1 MSVIKGTKENF
12 EKEVLQAAV
21 PVLVDFNA
29 QWCGPCRMLAPI
41 LEELAAESDAYKV
54 VSVDVDEENELAYQY
69 GVSSIPCVV
78 LIRNGEEQDRS
89 VGLRPKEALKA
100 MLEG

>member
-1 MSVIKGTKENF
+1 MNVIKGTKENF
-12 EKEVLQAAV
+12 ETEVLKSTV

-29 QWCGPCRMLAPI
+29 DWCGPCRMLAPV

-54 VSVDVDEENELAYQY
+54 VSVNVDDEDELAYQF

-78 LIRNGEEQDRS
+78 LIRDGKEADRS

>member
-1 MSVIKGTKENF
+1 MNVIVGTKENF
-12 EKEVLQAAV
+12 EKEVLQSPV

-29 QWCGPCRMLAPI
+29 EWCGPCRMLAPVR
-41 LEELAAESDAYKV
+41 EELAAESDAYRV
-54 VSVDVDEENELAYQY
+54 VSVNVDDEGELAERY

-78 LIRNGEEQDRS
+78 LIRNGEEADRS

-100 MLEG
+100 MLEA

>member
-1 MSVIKGTKENF
+1 MNVIKGTKENF
-12 EKEVLQAAV
+12 ETEVLRSSV

-29 QWCGPCRMLAPI
+29 DWCAPCRMLAPV

-54 VSVDVDEENELAYQY
+54 VSVNVDDEDELAYQF

-78 LIRNGEEQDRS
+78 LIRDGKEADRS

>member
-1 MSVIKGTKENF
+1 MEVIKGTSENF
-12 EKEVLQAAV
+12 EREVLQSEV

-29 QWCGPCRMLAPI
+29 DWCGPCRMLAPV
-41 LEELAAESDAYKV
+41 LEELAAESNAYKV
-54 VSVDVDEENELAYQY
+54 VSVNVDDEDELAYRY

-78 LIRNGEEQDRS
+78 VIRGGEEVDRS

-100 MLEG
+100 MLEA

>member
-1 MSVIKGTKENF
+1 MNVIVGTKENF
-12 EKEVLQAAV
+12 EKEVLQSPV

-29 QWCGPCRMLAPI
+29 EWCGPCRMLAPV
-41 LEELAAESDAYKV
+41 LEELAAESDAYRV
-54 VSVDVDEENELAYQY
+54 VSVNVDDECELAERY

-78 LIRNGEEQDRS
+78 LIRNGEETDRS

-100 MLEG
+100 MLEA